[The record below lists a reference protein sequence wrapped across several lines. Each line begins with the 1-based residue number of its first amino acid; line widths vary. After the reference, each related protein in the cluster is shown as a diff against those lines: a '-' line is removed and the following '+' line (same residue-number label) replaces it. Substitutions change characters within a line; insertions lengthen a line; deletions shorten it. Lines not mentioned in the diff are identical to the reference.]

1 MEEEDMSDENNDEV
15 DPLQE
20 IIKRGEIPSAE
31 AIYAARKRRQAARE
45 KGANNI
51 GPGIRKFKVVTVLK
65 LESFRFRPF
74 RYFFICKTLYLVHN
88 LSNCNEKER

>member
-51 GPGIRKFKVVTVLK
+51 GPGKK
-65 LESFRFRPF
+65 
-74 RYFFICKTLYLVHN
+74 
-88 LSNCNEKER
+88 NCDYSQ

>member
-45 KGANNI
+45 KGEKNI
-51 GPGIRKFKVVTVLK
+51 GPGKNI
-65 LESFRFRPF
+65 
-74 RYFFICKTLYLVHN
+74 
-88 LSNCNEKER
+88 